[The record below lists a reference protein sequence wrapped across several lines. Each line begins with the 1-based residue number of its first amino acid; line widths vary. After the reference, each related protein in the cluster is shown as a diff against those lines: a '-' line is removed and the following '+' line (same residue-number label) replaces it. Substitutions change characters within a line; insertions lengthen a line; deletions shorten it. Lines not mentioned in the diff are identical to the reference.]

1 MIDRLL
7 AQARSAE
14 NTYLLAFNVTGG
26 LNFLYLIVAGLVLG
40 TDSYGLFIA
49 LFGVVY
55 LVSALAN
62 TIQLATAKQIAAH
75 GGDLS
80 SVIKPAAIATAGV
93 TAFLLAATPA
103 LTAWFNASTADI
115 VWTAAAAGLTIAAG
129 TGYGVAQGQQRFNA
143 LSASQ
148 VVMGGGR
155 IAIGLALLGAGF
167 GVSGA
172 LAGVALSYLPSLL
185 VIGLSTRSARTAGA
199 DPPAS
204 VVPSP
209 STLLVTFIASV
220 AVAAL
225 TSLDVVIIQHFFAAE
240 ESSAYASIAVL
251 GRVVLFVPIAVSHI
265 VLPRAAARAD
275 ARLLT
280 PALTKTLAL
289 SLLTGGVIMAAAS
302 AGFSPTGD
310 VSAHLGATAWYLLGM
325 VAISGAVP
333 IAYYQ
338 IERGNYSVAYAA
350 LLPGIAAAAA
360 GLLLYHP
367 SLVAAA
373 QVLCTVHLGVLAGAI
388 ALSLPQLT
396 AESRP
401 RLGAPRRRLRRG
413 APSRRQRPSSR
424 SRRRSARRSARRD
437 RSARR

>member
-7 AQARSAE
+7 AYGRSAE
-14 NTYLLAFNVTGG
+14 NTYLAAFNLTGG
-26 LNFLYLIVAGLVLG
+26 LNFLYLIAVGLVLG
-40 TDSYGLFIA
+40 ADSYGLFIA

-80 SVIKPAAIATAGV
+80 NVLKPAVVATASV
-93 TAFLLAATPA
+93 TVLLLAATPA
-103 LTAWFNASTADI
+103 LTGWFNASTSDI
-115 VWTAAAAGLTIAAG
+115 VWTALAAGLTIAAG
-129 TGYGVAQGQQRFNA
+129 TGYGVAQGLQRFNA

-172 LAGVALSYLPSLL
+172 LAGVALGYLPSLL
-185 VIGLSTRSARTAGA
+185 VLGLGTRSAETT
-199 DPPAS
+199 DPQAPTSAA
-204 VVPSP
+204 PSP
-209 STLLVTFIASV
+209 STLLATFITSV
-220 AVAAL
+220 AVAAP

-240 ESSAYASIAVL
+240 ESGVYASIAVL
-251 GRVVLFVPIAVSHI
+251 GRVVLFVPIAVSHV
-265 VLPRAAARAD
+265 VLPRAASRD
-275 ARLLT
+275 AGDTRLLT
-280 PALTKTLAL
+280 PALTKTLVL
-289 SLLTGGVIMAAAS
+289 SLLTAGGIMATVS

-338 IERGNYSVAYAA
+338 IGRGNYSVVYAA
-350 LLPGIAAAAA
+350 LLPGIAVAAT

-373 QVLCTVHLGVLAGAI
+373 QVLCVVQLGVLAGAI
-388 ALSLPQLT
+388 ALSLPQFS

-401 RLGAPRRRLRRG
+401 RL
-413 APSRRQRPSSR
+413 APSVPAP
-424 SRRRSARRSARRD
+424 SARRS
-437 RSARR
+437 